1 MYSVR
6 RMRNGLL
13 DYDCYIDGIY
23 DMLSEYESLDELNY
37 LADKLDEMSDAEVQ
51 HFKAIVKM
59 GEHSDSVQ
67 DLINLTENLD
77 CYEIYPDITD
87 EYDLGY
93 YLINELGCYDM
104 NTLKALE
111 NYIDYKEYGDD
122 TALNE
127 NGVFTDYGYVVCN
140 QSDFKEIYNGSRD
153 DIPDEYRISSIP
165 DIEAEQ
171 KDAVKTEEKKPS
183 IRQQLAE
190 NKSKSEK
197 TQSVPLRQKNDLSL

>member
-1 MYSVR
+1 M
-6 RMRNGLL
+6 
-13 DYDCYIDGIY
+13 
-23 DMLSEYESLDELNY
+23 
-37 LADKLDEMSDAEVQ
+37 KMSDAEVQ

-111 NYIDYKEYGDD
+111 K
-122 TALNE
+122 LH
-127 NGVFTDYGYVVCN
+127 
-140 QSDFKEIYNGSRD
+140 
-153 DIPDEYRISSIP
+153 
-165 DIEAEQ
+165 
-171 KDAVKTEEKKPS
+171 
-183 IRQQLAE
+183 
-190 NKSKSEK
+190 
-197 TQSVPLRQKNDLSL
+197 

>member
-1 MYSVR
+1 
-6 RMRNGLL
+6 
-13 DYDCYIDGIY
+13 
-23 DMLSEYESLDELNY
+23 
-37 LADKLDEMSDAEVQ
+37 MSDAEVQ

-111 NYIDYKEYGDD
+111 NYIDYK
-122 TALNE
+122 
-127 NGVFTDYGYVVCN
+127 
-140 QSDFKEIYNGSRD
+140 
-153 DIPDEYRISSIP
+153 
-165 DIEAEQ
+165 
-171 KDAVKTEEKKPS
+171 
-183 IRQQLAE
+183 
-190 NKSKSEK
+190 
-197 TQSVPLRQKNDLSL
+197 